1 MNIKSNCMECRKFIY
16 VDIENVV
23 EERFIAIIH

>member
-1 MNIKSNCMECRKFIY
+1 MNIESNCMKCRKFIY